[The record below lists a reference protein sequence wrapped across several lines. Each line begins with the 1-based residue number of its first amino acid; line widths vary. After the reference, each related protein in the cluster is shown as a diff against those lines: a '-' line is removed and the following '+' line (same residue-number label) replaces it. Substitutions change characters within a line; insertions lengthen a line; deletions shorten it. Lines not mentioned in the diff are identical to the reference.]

1 MYRLCVR
8 NPASRLLQ
16 IGHKSERWQWRYI
29 LPKCCHHQFFD
40 IALFLLSGLVTG
52 PSFMSILSLVLEL
65 WQFSFIRDWPEICKS
80 EMPPSEFYTIPGK
93 WSELEI
99 PNLGSMFLMKCYWM
113 PQNARVTA
121 YTVSLVLRETQQGKR
136 GGGDW
141 YYPTPTH
148 PD

>member
-1 MYRLCVR
+1 MSGIRLPDCSKLAINRKDDNDVTFCR
-8 NPASRLLQ
+8 NVVIIS
-16 IGHKSERWQWRYI
+16 
-29 LPKCCHHQFFD
+29 FFD
-40 IALFLLSGLVTG
+40 IALFLLSGLITG
-52 PSFMSILSLVLEL
+52 PSFMSLSSLVLEL

-80 EMPPSEFYTIPGK
+80 EMPPSEFYPIPGK

-99 PNLGSMFLMKCYWM
+99 PNLGRMFLIKCYWM

-136 GGGDW
+136 GGGGW